1 MLYRPWCLVS
11 VEASGKEDP
20 RVSKTEGEIQGG
32 LPRVSM
38 DYADVGNGD
47 VRSQAR
53 KLSVGKDE
61 LIKGALSSLVY
72 L

>member
-1 MLYRPWCLVS
+1 
-11 VEASGKEDP
+11 
-20 RVSKTEGEIQGG
+20 
-32 LPRVSM
+32 M

-61 LIKGALSSLVY
+61 LIKGALSSLVH
-72 L
+72 LQRIRDGA